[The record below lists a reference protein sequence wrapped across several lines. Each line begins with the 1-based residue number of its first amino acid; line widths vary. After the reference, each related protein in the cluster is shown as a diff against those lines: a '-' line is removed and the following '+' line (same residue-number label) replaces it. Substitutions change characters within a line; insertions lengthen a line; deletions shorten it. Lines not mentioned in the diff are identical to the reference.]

1 MAIQQFFKLQ
11 EKKLYNNL
19 EVIINKI
26 AKVYNISNRTYKIDG
41 ENIIISR
48 FEYSEVMKA
57 F

>member
-11 EKKLYNNL
+11 EKKLNNNL

-26 AKVYNISNRTYKIDG
+26 AKVYNISNKTYKIDR
-41 ENIIISR
+41 ENIIISK
-48 FEYSEVMKA
+48 FEYSKVMKA